1 MAILNSNSEV
11 QAQPTQQPRIH
22 VFIDPN
28 TGRLISDADA
38 FNEPDPRQVEQ
49 SRERQT
55 TPADMAEDTVPHPE
69 VNNVSAVTQR
79 LVGRLSVRNSDQVT
93 LEDIDSQIDDLRTY
107 YQRISSHLEDQ
118 LSQER
123 RMDETTGEDTVQQNR
138 PQTAGRGPNDIF
150 SRRNS
155 DSHEESVV
163 ITNQSLVEE
172 SMRSEELANYSRRA
186 MERMMVREREFWQRV
201 DNVINEF
208 THGRAN
214 VNTAASYTEEDFAN
228 GVFPEH
234 LQINSSGMYPQS
246 LTQMHQW
253 SANNN
258 NNQDCKSPSE
268 DVDNHPFL
276 RAGSHH
282 LGADRVAS
290 KSVSNRLEQIGR

>member
-1 MAILNSNSEV
+1 MAILNFNSEV
-11 QAQPTQQPRIH
+11 QPQPIQQPRIH

-49 SRERQT
+49 SSERQT
-55 TPADMAEDTVPHPE
+55 TPAEIDQDTVPHPE

-123 RMDETTGEDTVQQNR
+123 RMDETVVETVQQNR

-155 DSHEESVV
+155 DSQGEQVVVTNQNQIEES
-163 ITNQSLVEE
+163 I
-172 SMRSEELANYSRRA
+172 RSEELANYSRRA
-186 MERMMVREREFWQRV
+186 MERMMVREREFWQRA

-208 THGRAN
+208 TNGRAN

-234 LQINSSGMYPQS
+234 LQINSNGMYPQS
-246 LTQMHQW
+246 LTQMQQW
-253 SANNN
+253 SAN

-268 DVDNHPFL
+268 DVDNHPFI
-276 RAGSHH
+276 RAGSHYQA
-282 LGADRVAS
+282 ADRVALS
-290 KSVSNRLEQIGR
+290 SSVSNRLEQIGR

>member
-1 MAILNSNSEV
+1 MAILNLNSEL
-11 QAQPTQQPRIH
+11 QPQPTQQPRIH

-49 SRERQT
+49 SRERLT
-55 TPADMAEDTVPHPE
+55 TPAEIAEDTVPHPE

-123 RMDETTGEDTVQQNR
+123 RMDETIVVETAQQNR

-155 DSHEESVV
+155 DSQGDSVV
-163 ITNQSLVEE
+163 ITNQSQVEDQI
-172 SMRSEELANYSRRA
+172 RSEELANYSRRA

-208 THGRAN
+208 TNGRAN

-234 LQINSSGMYPQS
+234 LQINNNGMYPQS

-258 NNQDCKSPSE
+258 NQDCKSPSE
-268 DVDNHPFL
+268 DVDNHPFIR
-276 RAGSHH
+276 RAESHYQ
-282 LGADRVAS
+282 ATDRVAS
-290 KSVSNRLEQIGR
+290 SSVSNRLEQIGR